1 MAYMTDTDM
10 LNLLQAIKDRC
21 TKQATDLA
29 KLKSVGVD
37 VKGDDGVTL
46 DDMIQREYDAEQN
59 IEKAMRPIRDRIAQ
73 ATSE

>member
-1 MAYMTDTDM
+1 MTDTDM

-21 TKQATDLA
+21 AKQATDLA

-37 VKGDDGVTL
+37 VKSDDGTTL

-59 IEKAMRPIRDRIAQ
+59 IEKAMQVIRGRIASG
-73 ATSE
+73 TRP